1 MNHRLDR
8 IRLAWT
14 GAALL
19 ALTACGGGSDPPA
32 TPPVAM
38 PATTSVSTKVVDG
51 AIENALVCIDKNSNG
66 ICDPGETQG
75 MTVKDGSVTLDVP
88 NADLRKYPILAIID
102 PDKGAFDIENGKVMI
117 AYTMSAP
124 ADQVA
129 VVSPLTTLVQQTVA
143 STGVTTKEA
152 AATVQT
158 ATGIKTSLFEDFTQ
172 AAAPTDGSVSAA
184 AVARMLVVTTQQ
196 QASRIAATIGTKALD
211 DVAITKEHL
220 DKAIQKK
227 LLELLPALVA
237 ALRDPAVTDPVTG
250 KVDPAALLAA
260 ATTLVT
266 SAGLTPAAVA
276 TVVAIN
282 TQNAKPTP
290 VTATPPSAG
299 LSLDTL
305 SFTSA
310 ANYFVRTLGG
320 SVAQNTPDASN
331 NLRFVERKSRSVGG
345 SVAQWGSGNDPARN
359 ADLSWNGTA
368 WVGCPINFEGTS
380 SLRDALGNSVYSY
393 CGGRQTGK
401 SSRATFDIGG
411 KTLASVYA
419 QIVAAGYTNLRID
432 DPTLL
437 GTATFPDGAS
447 VFYQTTTP
455 LTEAISYYP
464 AGANSAPGTSNV
476 VAQYSAAVSAGGTAS
491 AQAAGVGCNSAEAR
505 VAPSLSSTTLEGMI
519 AAKTGTPCSYGQGS
533 ITYNGAT
540 YQSDTPNDWWG
551 NSDLSI
557 GTIGT
562 VSTTPSASS
571 TGFYT
576 GNTLLRVAFK
586 GSGTNPVTYYA
597 CKQRYVNGSPR
608 SCTVIGTGSY
618 TITTLGDARVM
629 TLNNPPKL
637 VEALT
642 YNQVYVER
650 GGAVYYGYQSKLTV
664 SNRAR
669 LNLVATT
676 ALLKQLGLTADD
688 PSVPLALTAASYQGT
703 WDMRRVSQPVTGG
716 VSIFIKADGSI
727 SCQDRSDSKFFT
739 CSVKIT
745 DASTGAFTFS
755 DNLGTTASGNFNF
768 QTGTAMGVVHN
779 LTSTPVDENVVG
791 ARR

>member
-8 IRLAWT
+8 IRLAWA

-19 ALTACGGGSDPPA
+19 ALTACGGGGG
-32 TPPVAM
+32 
-38 PATTSVSTKVVDG
+38 TTTGVPIKVVDG

-75 MTVKDGSVTLDVP
+75 RTAKDGSVTLDVP
-88 NADLRKYPILAIID
+88 NADVGKYPILAIISKD
-102 PDKGAFDIENGKVMI
+102 SIDADNGQVKIE
-117 AYTMSAP
+117 YTMSAP

-143 STGVTTKEA
+143 STGVTTIEA

-158 ATGIKTSLFEDFTQ
+158 ATGIKTSLFEDFTK
-172 AAAPTDGSVSAA
+172 AGAPTDGSVVSAA

-196 QASRIAATIGTKALD
+196 QARVIAATIGTKALD
-211 DVAITKEHL
+211 DVVITKEHL

-237 ALRDPAVTDPVTG
+237 ALRDPSVTDPVTG

-282 TQNAKPTP
+282 TQNATPTP
-290 VTATPPSAG
+290 VTVTPPSATLG
-299 LSLDTL
+299 LDTL

-310 ANYFVRTLGG
+310 ANYFVRTLGS

-331 NLRFVERKSRSVGG
+331 KLRFVERKSRSVGG

-401 SSRATFDIGG
+401 SSRAIFDIGG

-419 QIVAAGYTNLRID
+419 QIVDAGYTNLRID

-447 VFYQTTTP
+447 VFYQTNTP

-476 VAQYSAAVSAGGTAS
+476 VGQYIAAVSAGGTAS
-491 AQAAGVGCNSAEAR
+491 TQAAGVGCNSAEVR

-519 AAKTGTPCSYGQGS
+519 AANGGTPCVYGQGS
-533 ITYNGAT
+533 IVHRGVT
-540 YQSDTPNDWWG
+540 YQGDPLSDWWG
-551 NSDLSI
+551 NSSLGV

-562 VSTTPSASS
+562 VSTTPSATSNS
-571 TGFYT
+571 FYT

-586 GSGTNPVTYYA
+586 GTGTNPVTYYA
-597 CKQRYVNGSPR
+597 CKQRYVTGSPF
-608 SCTVIGTGSY
+608 SCAVIGTGSY
-618 TITTLGDARVM
+618 TITTLDDARVM

-637 VEALT
+637 AEALT

-650 GGAVYYGYQSKLTV
+650 GGAVYYGYQIKPTV

-676 ALLKQLGLTADD
+676 ALLKQLGLTTDD

-727 SCQDRSDSKFFT
+727 SCQDRSDSKVFT

-755 DNLGTTASGNFNF
+755 DMRGTTASGNFNF